1 MISKS
6 IQISQKILVTLSSL
20 SDNETWWQIWI
31 SKPNCSTLKNLVLMV
46 IPNHFG
52 KHVNRTSQIKI
63 VIYKKICCLKRIN
76 FYRNKRMLLK
86 FSINIS
92 DQLHR
97 CQISL
102 VDPRILKYHQG
113 MTQLTLLL
121 KNLPFNKVWKQ

>member
-1 MISKS
+1 MMISKS

-20 SDNETWWQIWI
+20 SENETWWQIWI

-76 FYRNKRMLLK
+76 FYQNKRMSLQ

-92 DQLHR
+92 DQLQTR
-97 CQISL
+97 EISL
-102 VDPRILKYHQG
+102 VGPRILKCHQG
-113 MTQLTLLL
+113 MTQLTPLL
-121 KNLPFNKVWKQ
+121 KNLSFTKV